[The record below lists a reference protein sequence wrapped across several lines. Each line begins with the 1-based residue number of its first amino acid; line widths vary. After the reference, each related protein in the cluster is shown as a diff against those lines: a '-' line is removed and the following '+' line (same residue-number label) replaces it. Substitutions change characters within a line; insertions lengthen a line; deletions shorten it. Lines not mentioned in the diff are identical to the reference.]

1 MPKQTKTYTKI
12 LEAALPLFA
21 AFGYKGVA
29 MRDIASTVGITA
41 AALYNHFPNK
51 ESLYLKALEYAFE
64 AQVGGLS
71 GILAESRTPHERL
84 TAFVGFWV
92 ETFGSDVILRALLQ
106 REMTDADETRLA
118 LLVQHVFQ
126 PIHAEVESFL
136 VSLCGKQDP
145 LMLFISIAGLVM
157 YHFEAAPLRKLLPG
171 FHPGQDEHETIIN
184 HVVALLEHGLNITV
198 DG

>member
-1 MPKQTKTYTKI
+1 MPKQTRTYTKI

-21 AFGYKGVA
+21 AFGYRGVA
-29 MRDIASTVGITA
+29 MRDIANTVGITA

-51 ESLYLKALEYAFE
+51 ETLYLKALEYAFE
-64 AQVGGLS
+64 AQVEGLS
-71 GILAESRTPHERL
+71 GAFGNARTPHERL

-126 PIHAEVESFL
+126 PIYAEVESFL
-136 VSLCGKQDP
+136 TSISGRHDP
-145 LMLFISIAGLVM
+145 LMLFTSIAGLVM
-157 YHFEAAPLRKLLPG
+157 YHFETAPMRKLLPG
-171 FHPGQDEHETIIN
+171 FRPSQDGHEVLVEHVTM
-184 HVVALLEHGLNITV
+184 LLEHGI
-198 DG
+198 DMA

>member
-1 MPKQTKTYTKI
+1 
-12 LEAALPLFA
+12 LPLFA

-29 MRDIASTVGITA
+29 MRDIANTVGITA

-51 ESLYLKALEYAFE
+51 EGLYLKALEYAFE
-64 AQVGGLS
+64 AQVVGLS
-71 GILAESRTPHERL
+71 ETLGKARTTHERL

-126 PIHAEVESFL
+126 PIYAEAENFL
-136 VSLCGKQDP
+136 VSLSGRYDP
-145 LMLFISIAGLVM
+145 LMLFTSIAGLVM
-157 YHFEAAPLRKLLPG
+157 YHFETAPIRKLLSG
-171 FHPGQDEHETIIN
+171 FHPGQDEHETLIK
-184 HVVALLEHGLNITV
+184 HVTTLLELGV
-198 DG
+198 DIA